1 MELKVGQ
8 EAPQFSLPD
17 QDGVVHDLAGY
28 RGKWVVLYF
37 YPKDDTPGCTTQ
49 ACGLRDNFS
58 QLNNLGVT
66 VLGVSADSIKS
77 HHKFATK
84 HRLPFTLLADE
95 QKQVVEQYGVWGE
108 KKFMGK
114 SYLGINRT
122 TFIINPSGSIAAIYE
137 QVKPEQ
143 HFNQLQHDLPELQQ
157 L

>member
-77 HHKFATK
+77 H
-84 HRLPFTLLADE
+84 
-95 QKQVVEQYGVWGE
+95 
-108 KKFMGK
+108 
-114 SYLGINRT
+114 
-122 TFIINPSGSIAAIYE
+122 
-137 QVKPEQ
+137 
-143 HFNQLQHDLPELQQ
+143 
-157 L
+157 

>member
-28 RGKWVVLYF
+28 RGRWVILYF

-58 QLNNLGVT
+58 HLNNLGVT

-77 HHKFATK
+77 HQKFATK
-84 HRLPFTLLADE
+84 HKLPFTLLADE

-122 TFIINPSGSIAAIYE
+122 TFIINPSGSITAIYE

-143 HFNQLQHDLPELQQ
+143 HF
-157 L
+157 